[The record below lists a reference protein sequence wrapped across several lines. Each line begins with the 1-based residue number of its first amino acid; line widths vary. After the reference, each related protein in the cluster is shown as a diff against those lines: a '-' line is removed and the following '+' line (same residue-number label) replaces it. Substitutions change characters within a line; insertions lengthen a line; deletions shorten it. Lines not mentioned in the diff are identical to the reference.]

1 MMHPSHPPVAPQDDS
16 ADILHGVRITDP
28 FRPLEDSARPD
39 VQAWVE
45 AQDERCR
52 AWLKDLPGQADA
64 ERYLRGIWDYPKQ
77 GIPSREGQRW
87 FLWLSNGLDDQFSFA
102 TGDSSTGPWRIL
114 LDGPK
119 LSADGTVSIS
129 GVFPS
134 RDGNLLAYLLS
145 DGGSDR
151 QVLHLMQVDSGM
163 PRADRLEWCKHTS
176 VAWVPDSSGFYYTRI
191 AAPDDPPDWDRRSTR
206 VYFHRLGD
214 AQGKD
219 ICVFAMPEEQSLF
232 ISAGATYDGTMLSL
246 YLARGTDERNGI
258 VNRRFDARL
267 DAPFETLSPLGLA
280 RFWPVAHR
288 DGIWHAVTDLDAP
301 NCRIV
306 RLDGTNP
313 ASAHWQTIIP
323 ESEHPIQE
331 AAYAGGHLLVKR
343 MVHVSH
349 RLTLHDMAG
358 HAITELP
365 FDGQVGIFFG
375 APKLDDREFLLAENS
390 YRHPQRILR
399 YDIATRSLSVLRD
412 TAARFNLD
420 DMEIRQV
427 FVEAK
432 DGTRIP
438 LTVMHRRD
446 LQLDGTAPV
455 KLYAYGGFSVP
466 MMPSVSFGA
475 LHWLRMGGIFAVASI
490 RGGGEY
496 GRTWHEAARGVKR
509 QVAFDDFIACAEWL
523 AAGTYSR
530 SGRIG
535 IIGGSNGGL
544 LVAACMLQRPDLF
557 GAVVCQVPVTDMLR
571 YDRFTFGSFW
581 RHEYGDPTDPEA
593 FAALLA
599 YSPLH
604 NVKANAA
611 YPPILITT
619 GDHDDRVVPAHAYKF
634 GAALQANGHAQNVT
648 LLRIDRRAG
657 HGMGKPTWMSI
668 AEIADVNC
676 FLMAAMGVQPAPLPQ
691 AG

>member
-1 MMHPSHPPVAPQDDS
+1 VAPQDDS

-39 VQAWVE
+39 VQAWID
-45 AQDERCR
+45 AQDQRCR
-52 AWLKDLPGQADA
+52 DVLKTLPGRPAA
-64 ERYLRGIWDYPKQ
+64 EHFLRTIWDYPKQ
-77 GIPSREGQRW
+77 GIPSREGHRW
-87 FLWLSNGLDDQFSFA
+87 FVWLNNGLDDQFSYA
-102 TGDSSTGPWRIL
+102 TGDSENGPWRIL
-114 LDGPK
+114 LDGPA
-119 LSADGTVSIS
+119 LSADGTASIS

-134 RDGNLLAYLLS
+134 RDGKLLAYLLS
-145 DGGSDR
+145 DAGSDR
-151 QVLHLMQVDSGM
+151 QILHLMDVTTGTMWQ
-163 PRADRLEWCKHTS
+163 DRLHWCKHTS
-176 VAWVPDSSGFYYTRI
+176 VAWLPDGSGFYYTRI
-191 AAPDDPPDWDRRSTR
+191 AAPDAPPDWDRRSTR
-206 VYFHRLGD
+206 VYFHQLGD
-214 AQGKD
+214 SQEKD
-219 ICVFAMPEEQSLF
+219 ICIFARPAEESLF
-232 ISAGATYDGTMLSL
+232 VSVGATYDGTMLSL

-258 VNRRFDARL
+258 LNRRFDAAM
-267 DAPFETLSPLGLA
+267 DAPFETLFPLGHA
-280 RFWPVAHR
+280 RFWPISR
-288 DGIWHAVTDLDAP
+288 QDGLWHVITDLDAP
-301 NCRIV
+301 NRRIV
-306 RLDGTNP
+306 RLNEASP
-313 ASAHWQTIIP
+313 AP
-323 ESEHPIQE
+323 ETWVTVVAESPHPIQQ
-331 AAYAGGHLLVKR
+331 AAYAAAHLLVSR
-343 MVHVSH
+343 TVDVSH
-349 RLTLHDMAG
+349 RLTLHDLSGQSLA
-358 HAITELP
+358 TLT
-365 FDGQVGIFFG
+365 FDGQVSVFFG
-375 APKLDDREFLLAENS
+375 EAKPGDREFLLADNS
-390 YRHPQRILR
+390 YRSPQRILR
-399 YDIATRSLSVLRD
+399 YDITSRSLSVLRD

-581 RHEYGDPTDPEA
+581 RHEYGDPADPA
-593 FAALLA
+593 VFSTLQA

-604 NVKANAA
+604 NVKAGAS

-634 GAALQANGHAQNVT
+634 AAALQANGNPDNVI
-648 LLRIDRRAG
+648 LLRVDRRAG
-657 HGMGKPTWMSI
+657 HGMGKPTRMQI
-668 AEIADVNC
+668 DEIADVNC
-676 FLMAAMGVQPAPLPQ
+676 FLMAALDNGSASRSE
-691 AG
+691 AT